1 MKLVTETAA
10 FSSRDLRQMLPV
22 AVFRGVHDEE
32 EEFQIVFGVL
42 LVIVCFFP
50 YNILLGINSET
61 SDIPEELNVFFLP
74 LNSLLTVYKLF
85 INLPEQK

>member
-10 FSSRDLRQMLPV
+10 FSSRDLRQTLPV
-22 AVFRGVHDEE
+22 AVFRGIHDEE

-42 LVIVCFFP
+42 LVIVYFFP

-61 SDIPEELNVFFLP
+61 SDIPEELNVFSCP
-74 LNSLLTVYKLF
+74 LIHYLQFTNCL
-85 INLPEQK
+85 

>member
-22 AVFRGVHDEE
+22 AVFRGIHDEE

-50 YNILLGINSET
+50 YNILLEINSET